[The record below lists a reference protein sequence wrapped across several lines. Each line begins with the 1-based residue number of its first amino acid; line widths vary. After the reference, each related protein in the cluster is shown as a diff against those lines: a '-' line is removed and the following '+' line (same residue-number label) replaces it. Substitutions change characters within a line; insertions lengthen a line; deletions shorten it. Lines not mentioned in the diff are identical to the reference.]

1 MLSLSFTWLL
11 GKSQKCSLFYL
22 IIREVSEVVSPF
34 EYFTWLLRR
43 SQKWSVSVT
52 WLLERSQKWSLFYLV
67 VREVSKVVY
76 LFYVVIR
83 KVSEASC
90 VVCVFMLLDCCA
102 GPTGTAGKPADKQS
116 GLLPAAGGDVQ
127 PTVTGGSQLTTVP
140 HQQEGLLRQSRNWQR
155 DDTENNQVSQSC
167 FKMCWLGLGKLCSF
181 HLIKGRIGVSSWVT
195 VSKLCLDCIG
205 HT

>member
-1 MLSLSFTWLL
+1 MLSLSLL
-11 GKSQKCSLFYL
+11 HIREVSKVLSLFYL

-34 EYFTWLLRR
+34 ESFTWLLGR

-67 VREVSKVVY
+67 VREVSKVVS

-140 HQQEGLLRQSRNWQR
+140 HQQEGLLRQSRHWQR

-167 FKMCWLGLGKLCSF
+167 FKMC
-181 HLIKGRIGVSSWVT
+181 
-195 VSKLCLDCIG
+195 
-205 HT
+205 

>member
-1 MLSLSFTWLL
+1 M
-11 GKSQKCSLFYL
+11 
-22 IIREVSEVVSPF
+22 VSPF

-43 SQKWSVSVT
+43 FQKWSVSVT

-83 KVSEASC
+83 KVSEVSC

-116 GLLPAAGGDVQ
+116 RLLPAAGGDVQ

-140 HQQEGLLRQSRNWQR
+140 HQQEGLLRQS
-155 DDTENNQVSQSC
+155 
-167 FKMCWLGLGKLCSF
+167 
-181 HLIKGRIGVSSWVT
+181 
-195 VSKLCLDCIG
+195 
-205 HT
+205 